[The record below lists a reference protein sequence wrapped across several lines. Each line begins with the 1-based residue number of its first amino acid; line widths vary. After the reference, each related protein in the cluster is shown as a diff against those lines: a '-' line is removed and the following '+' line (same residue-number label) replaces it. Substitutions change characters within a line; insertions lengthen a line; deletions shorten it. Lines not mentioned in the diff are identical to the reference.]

1 MGSEEDWI
9 KAYKRLHSKIYT
21 ADPSPTFQL
30 SFGQSSH
37 VPLPLR
43 PLLHPI
49 DPLRP
54 KNPRKISDSSECS
67 DENLGLGI
75 SLLLEHSEK
84 GDETCV
90 DYLPKASRRCLL

>member
-9 KAYKRLHSKIYT
+9 KAYKGLHSKIYM
-21 ADPSPTFQL
+21 AAPSPTFQL
-30 SFGQSSH
+30 SFGQSSQ
-37 VPLPLR
+37 VPLLLR

-54 KNPRKISDSSECS
+54 KHRRKISDSSECS
-67 DENLGLGI
+67 DKNIGLGI

-84 GDETCV
+84 GDETRV
-90 DYLPKASRRCLL
+90 GYLPKASWRCLL